1 MMHWSSLLR
10 MAFTKKSK
18 KVSIPD
24 WILQALKVL
33 KPPEK
38 LTVSEWADKYRI
50 LDAQTSAEPGKW
62 NTSRTEYLKGIM
74 NAFTDVEV
82 EKIVFVKPTQVGG
95 TECLNNMIGYVIAQ
109 DPSPTM
115 IVYPTEKLAEFT
127 SKKRVQ
133 PMVALS
139 PVLAEKY
146 RENESC
152 IVSS

>member
-95 TECLNNMIGYVIAQ
+95 TECLNNMIGYVIHN
-109 DPSPTM
+109 T
-115 IVYPTEKLAEFT
+115 F
-127 SKKRVQ
+127 
-133 PMVALS
+133 
-139 PVLAEKY
+139 
-146 RENESC
+146 
-152 IVSS
+152 